1 MPKDAVVLLDN
12 DDDKDIDELEDEAVG
27 MVSEARLSRALLKV
41 DSLDGPESRPRLAK
55 VCR

>member
-27 MVSEARLSRALLKV
+27 TVSEAKL
-41 DSLDGPESRPRLAK
+41 
-55 VCR
+55 